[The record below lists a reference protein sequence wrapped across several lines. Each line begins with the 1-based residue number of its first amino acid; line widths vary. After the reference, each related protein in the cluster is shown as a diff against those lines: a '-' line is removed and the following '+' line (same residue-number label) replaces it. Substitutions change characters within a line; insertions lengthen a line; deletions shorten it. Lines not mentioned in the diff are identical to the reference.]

1 MEELTK
7 RLEEAAALCRKYGV
21 DPGGLDEARARDFR
35 LRVAVLGLSLFL
47 LLWEARSR
55 YLVNFLPVM
64 LAAAFPAVDEGGQ
77 SV

>member
-1 MEELTK
+1 M
-7 RLEEAAALCRKYGV
+7 AVGVQAALLAGLAVAGV
-21 DPGGLDEARARDFR
+21 RSAFRRRHRATV
-35 LRVAVLGLSLFL
+35 LRVAVLGLALFL